1 MAEAKKL
8 TIDEALD
15 ELTQAKEGVTE
26 AQTALEA
33 AEATQQEKSDQIK
46 KLMEET
52 QAKLKE
58 LGVEVLTNAGAAVD
72 AAQEKLDEAK
82 EAFAQEAAEDP
93 NSARRKLRAIWGC
106 IGLVAGLVI
115 GFGVGYLYCYLS

>member
-33 AEATQQEKSDQIK
+33 AEATQQEKSEQIK

-58 LGVEVLTNAGAAVD
+58 LGVEVLTNASAAVD

-93 NSARRKLRAIWGC
+93 NAARRKLRAIWGC
-106 IGLVAGLVI
+106 IGRVAGIVI

>member
-1 MAEAKKL
+1 MTEAKKL

-46 KLMEET
+46 KLMEEA

-93 NSARRKLRAIWGC
+93 NAARRKLRAIWGC
-106 IGLVAGLVI
+106 IGFVAGLVI

>member
-15 ELTQAKEGVTE
+15 ELTQAKEGVAE

-46 KLMEET
+46 KLMEEA

-93 NSARRKLRAIWGC
+93 NDARRKLRAIWGF
-106 IGLVAGLVI
+106 IGLVAGLMI

>member
-15 ELTQAKEGVTE
+15 ELTQAKEGVAE

-93 NSARRKLRAIWGC
+93 NAARRKLRAIWGC
-106 IGLVAGLVI
+106 IGLVGGLVI

>member
-33 AEATQQEKSDQIK
+33 AEATQQEKSEQIK

-58 LGVEVLTNAGAAVD
+58 LGVEVLTNASAAVD

-93 NSARRKLRAIWGC
+93 NAARRKLRAIWGC
-106 IGLVAGLVI
+106 IGLVAGIVI

>member
-8 TIDEALD
+8 KIDEALD
-15 ELTQAKEGVTE
+15 ELTQAKEGVAE

-33 AEATQQEKSDQIK
+33 AEATQQEKSEQIK
-46 KLMEET
+46 ALMEEA

-93 NSARRKLRAIWGC
+93 NAARRKLRAIWGC
-106 IGLVAGLVI
+106 IGLVAGLMI